1 MNKRECAIVSAY
13 TGLLCGEF
21 SWMHEYVEELFCGP
35 VFTHQFGNKDFT
47 ARLKEMS
54 KADFIKL
61 GVNSIDGGNK

>member
-35 VFTHQFGNKDFT
+35 VFTHQFGNKDFVKKM
-47 ARLKEMS
+47 KEMA
-54 KADFIKL
+54 KPDFIKL
-61 GVNSIDGGNK
+61 HENLTNKE